1 MGRPA
6 LPDDVALRADAISG
20 ADEVPVI
27 SFLVELPMNCHYDRI
42 TGTLTVETPV
52 VRTGEGPTQVLL
64 RLQFSGAA
72 THLFARALNALEQE
86 ADVVMTGRPG
96 DVIVQ

>member
-6 LPDDVALRADAISG
+6 LPDDVELRAKTTSG
-20 ADEVPVI
+20 ANEVPVI
-27 SFLVELPMNCHYDRI
+27 SFPVELPLNCEYDQR

-72 THLFARALNALEQE
+72 THLFARALSALEQE
-86 ADVVMTGRPG
+86 ANVVMAGCRR